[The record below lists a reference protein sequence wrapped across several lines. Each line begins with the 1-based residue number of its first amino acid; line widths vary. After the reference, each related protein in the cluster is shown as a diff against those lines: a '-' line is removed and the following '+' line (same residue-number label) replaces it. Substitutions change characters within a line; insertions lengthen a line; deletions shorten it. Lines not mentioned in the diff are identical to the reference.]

1 MYDRDGLKR
10 NYIMWRTPHK
20 IGIEKKIVRKKRKR
34 VTVALSV
41 VLAFKN
47 SDLNS
52 NSSPRTNISS
62 SFMCG
67 SMFVHIGN
75 PC

>member
-1 MYDRDGLKR
+1 MYDRDGLKG

-20 IGIEKKIVRKKRKR
+20 IEIEKHSDRKEKESYCSIKC
-34 VTVALSV
+34 
-41 VLAFKN
+41 VLAFRN

-62 SFMCG
+62 SFTCG
-67 SMFVHIGN
+67 FIFVHIWN

>member
-20 IGIEKKIVRKKRKR
+20 IGVEKKIVRKKRKR

-41 VLAFKN
+41 VLAFRN
-47 SDLNS
+47 SDLNN
-52 NSSPRTNISS
+52 NSSPRTTVSS
-62 SFMCG
+62 SFTCV
-67 SMFVHIGN
+67 SMFVHILN
-75 PC
+75 LY